1 MNKTQNI
8 KCDIVGEKLYK
19 TVTCISRND
28 KQSSAEREKHG
39 IYDQV
44 VKRPGKR
51 EWEILP
57 ELIPSVAHRLTASF
71 PAHSQDTMQT
81 HHVAG
86 ICSTSHSDD
95 FFVS

>member
-8 KCDIVGEKLYK
+8 KCDIVGEKLCK
-19 TVTCISRND
+19 TVTCISGND
-28 KQSSAEREKHG
+28 KRSSTEREKYG

-44 VKRPGKR
+44 VKRHGKW
-51 EWEILP
+51 EGEILAEP
-57 ELIPSVAHRLTASF
+57 IPSVAHRLIASF

-86 ICSTSHSDD
+86 ICSTSHSHD

>member
-8 KCDIVGEKLYK
+8 KCDIVGEKLCK

-28 KQSSAEREKHG
+28 KRSSTKREKYG

-44 VKRPGKR
+44 VKSHRKR
-51 EWEILP
+51 EGEILP
-57 ELIPSVAHRLTASF
+57 EPIPSVAHRLTTSF